1 MNTITAVTNT
11 ACDAQEYRSSMQ
23 RAALHFLQRHQGE
36 HLTDDGKLFERG
48 VQYLVGAMDV
58 PAFMADRLV
67 HLAMSELEC
76 LKHPVIGIDYG
87 TGDSTTVGLVHFLTG
102 ETVLIPCRHLPARL
116 QPPAAHLAAAAVN

>member
-1 MNTITAVTNT
+1 MNTITPIS
-11 ACDAQEYRSSMQ
+11 DAQEYRSSMQ
-23 RAALHFLQRHQGE
+23 LAALHFLQRHQGE
-36 HLTDDGKLFERG
+36 HLADDGKLFERG
-48 VQYLVGAMDV
+48 VQYLVNSLEV

-87 TGDSTTVGLVHFLTG
+87 TGDESRAALVHFLTG
-102 ETVLIPCRHLPARL
+102 ETVFIPLRHLPARL

>member
-48 VQYLVGAMDV
+48 VSYLVNAMDV

-76 LKHPVIGIDYG
+76 LKRPVIGIDYG

-116 QPPAAHLAAAAVN
+116 QPPAAPLAAAATH

>member
-1 MNTITAVTNT
+1 MNTITQIG
-11 ACDAQEYRSSMQ
+11 DAQEYRSSMQ
-23 RAALHFLQRHQGE
+23 RAALHFLQRHQAE

-48 VQYLVGAMDV
+48 VQYLVNAMDV

-76 LKHPVIGIDYG
+76 LKRPVIGIDYG
-87 TGDSTTVGLVHFLTG
+87 TGDSSVVGLVHFLTG

-116 QPPAAHLAAAAVN
+116 QPPAAPLAAAAVN

>member
-1 MNTITAVTNT
+1 MNTITQIG
-11 ACDAQEYRSSMQ
+11 DAQEYRSSMQ

-48 VQYLVGAMDV
+48 VQYLVNAMDV

-76 LKHPVIGIDYG
+76 LKRPVIGIDYG
-87 TGDSTTVGLVHFLTG
+87 TGQDETRVTLIHFLSG

-116 QPPAAHLAAAAVN
+116 QPPAAPLAAAANH

>member
-1 MNTITAVTNT
+1 MNTITQIG
-11 ACDAQEYRSSMQ
+11 DAQEYRSSMQ

-48 VQYLVGAMDV
+48 VQYLVNAMDV

-76 LKHPVIGIDYG
+76 LKRPVIGIDYG
-87 TGDSTTVGLVHFLTG
+87 TGDSSVVGLVHFLTG

-116 QPPAAHLAAAAVN
+116 QPPAAPLAAAAVN